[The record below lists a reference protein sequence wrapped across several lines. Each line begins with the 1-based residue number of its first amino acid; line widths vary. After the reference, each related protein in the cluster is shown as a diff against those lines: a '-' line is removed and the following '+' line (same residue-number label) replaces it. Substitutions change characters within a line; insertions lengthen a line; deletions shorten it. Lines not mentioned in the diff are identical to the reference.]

1 MPLKVDTLKVQ
12 IPIREQ
18 RKVQTP
24 ELNLMGPI
32 IMLGSVFLGFSLTC
46 SYLEIWAKNFITLPQ
61 RTSAYLVII
70 GACAFVG
77 LITCLNLVMHGL
89 NYNKLNKL
97 EQIFRKGKF

>member
-46 SYLEIWAKNFITLPQ
+46 SYLDIWAKNFITLPQ

-70 GACAFVG
+70 GACAFGG
-77 LITCLNLVMHGL
+77 LIACLNLVMHGL

>member
-1 MPLKVDTLKVQ
+1 
-12 IPIREQ
+12 
-18 RKVQTP
+18 
-24 ELNLMGPI
+24 MGPI

-46 SYLEIWAKNFITLPQ
+46 SYLDIWAKNFITLPQ

-70 GACAFVG
+70 G